1 MHWDV
6 KTVKPLP
13 DFCIYVETVDGT
25 AGIVDMKPY
34 LERGDFRELKDPH
47 YYSRVDIVLGAVTW
61 PHGQDIAPE
70 TLLAG
75 LTPAQQQ
82 LQPQDQPAWN

>member
-13 DFCIYVETVDGT
+13 DFCIQVETVDGT
-25 AGIVDMKPY
+25 AGLFDMKPY
-34 LERGDFRELKDPH
+34 LERGVFRELKDLH
-47 YYSRVDIVLGAVTW
+47 YFNRVGIVLGAVTW

-75 LTPAQQQ
+75 LRA
-82 LQPQDQPAWN
+82 